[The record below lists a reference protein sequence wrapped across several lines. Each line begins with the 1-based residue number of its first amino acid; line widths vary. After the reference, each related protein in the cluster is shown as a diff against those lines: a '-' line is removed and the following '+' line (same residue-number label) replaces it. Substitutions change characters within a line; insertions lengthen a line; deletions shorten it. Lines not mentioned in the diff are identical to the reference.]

1 MLVLFA
7 NYWFLTTFDFHT
19 YLRYREENCDVTK
32 IHICEIMGLVSI
44 FRKNKT
50 KKVLLQKNQLVSG
63 EEI

>member
-7 NYWFLTTFDFHT
+7 NYWYLTTFDFHT
-19 YLRYREENCDVTK
+19 SRYRKKKCDVTK

-50 KKVLLQKNQLVSG
+50 KKSPVAKNQPVSADW
-63 EEI
+63 